1 MTQVLTHPETMAERK
16 PEHDTPVLTGH
27 RTVRICFISPLGD
40 GLYHPGNGYPFGG
53 AEVQCYL
60 SANELARDPA
70 YAVTVLVT
78 VHGPS
83 CIEQQPPL
91 TVIRRQAKA
100 RLTNNPLTL
109 RGLYGALVSF
119 VEMFQQ
125 LRRIDAEVFLHAGAG
140 IEVGAYAL
148 ICRLLRRR
156 CVFIIASTA
165 DLSSPDGGVRGPLK
179 WLYPLGVRLAH
190 AIVCRTEDQQA
201 ALRDRYGR
209 EGTLIPTAHPIPAGM
224 DHQRTSILWVGR
236 IHSLKQPQLF
246 LDLAEQLSD
255 CSCVMVGMRDKTHA
269 GLWEAVQRR
278 AAGLPNVSFHVNL
291 PLHCVDEL
299 FHSAKVFVNTST
311 HEGFPNT
318 FVQAA
323 LNGVPIVSWSVNPDR
338 VLSRQHIGLCAEE
351 SFDRLVS
358 SVRRLRAD
366 ERLYDDYRCR
376 ARAYGIQN
384 HGLDQSVSR
393 LKRLLVSLTS
403 SPRLGPLADTGL

>member
-16 PEHDTPVLTGH
+16 LEYGTPVLAGH
-27 RTVRICFISPLGD
+27 RTIRVCFISPLGD

-78 VHGPS
+78 VREPS

-148 ICRLLRRR
+148 ICRLLRRPF
-156 CVFIIASTA
+156 VFIIASTA
-165 DLSSPDGGVRGPLK
+165 DLSSPDGGVRRPLK

-209 EGTLIPTAHPIPAGM
+209 EGTLIPTAHPIPGGM

-236 IHSLKQPQLF
+236 IHPLKQPQLF
-246 LDLAEQLSD
+246 LDLAEKLSD
-255 CSCVMVGMRDKTHA
+255 CSCVMVGMRDETHA

-291 PLHCVDEL
+291 PLDCVDQL
-299 FHSAKVFVNTST
+299 FRSARVFVNTST

-323 LNGVPIVSWSVNPDR
+323 INGVPIVSWSVNPDR
-338 VLSRQHIGLCAEE
+338 VLSRRQIGLCAEE

-358 SVRRLRAD
+358 SARRLCAD
-366 ERLYDDYRCR
+366 DSLCEEYRRR
-376 ARAYGIQN
+376 ARAYGIEN
-384 HGLDQSVSR
+384 HGLGESVAR
-393 LKRLLVSLTS
+393 LKRLLVSLMS
-403 SPRLGPLADTGL
+403 SGRNATQSAA

>member
-1 MTQVLTHPETMAERK
+1 MLSLMFQKSGEETFISV
-16 PEHDTPVLTGH
+16 DH
-27 RTVRICFISPLGD
+27 RTLRVCFISPLGD

-78 VHGPS
+78 VHEPS
-83 CIEQQPPL
+83 CVELRPPL

-100 RLTNNPLTL
+100 RLTNKSLTL
-109 RGLYGALVSF
+109 RALYGALVSF
-119 VEMFQQ
+119 AEMFQQ

-156 CVFIIASTA
+156 FVFIIASTA

-209 EGTLIPTAHPIPAGM
+209 EGRLIPTAHPIPPET
-224 DHQRTSILWVGR
+224 DNETDNRRTTILWVGR
-236 IHSLKQPQLF
+236 IHPLKQPHLF
-246 LDLAEQLSD
+246 LDLAERLSD
-255 CSCVMVGMRDKTHA
+255 CSCVLVGMRDEAHA
-269 GLWEAVQRR
+269 DLWEAIQRR
-278 AAGLPNVSFHVNL
+278 ATGMGHVVFHANV
-291 PLHCVDEL
+291 PLHCMDEL
-299 FHSAKVFVNTST
+299 FGLAKVFVNTST

-323 LNGVPIVSWSVNPDR
+323 LNGVPIVSWRVNPDC
-338 VLSRQHIGLCAEE
+338 VLSGRQIGLCAEE

-358 SVRRLRAD
+358 SVRRLCAD
-366 ERLYDDYRCR
+366 DSLCEEYRRR
-376 ARAYGIQN
+376 ARAYGIEN
-384 HGLDQSVSR
+384 HGLGESVTR
-393 LKRLLVSLTS
+393 LKRLLVSLMS
-403 SPRLGPLADTGL
+403 SGRSATESAA